1 MALATAALTSLAH
14 AQTPANLANALRPAT
29 DPAAQLQTLLNFQDA
44 EYRREF
50 FANTPIA
57 ERILMDYGGYF
68 RYGFS
73 EVDDSSSQAQY
84 LNTYDARLYGR
95 VEIDSYA
102 RFFGRLRIEYNDWN
116 TIGDFSSSGE
126 GWQVPIGEIYW
137 AEIDLSNWMA
147 AQDGATREWTAKAR
161 IGRQYIMWANG
172 LTLADYMYAATA
184 DASF

>member
-1 MALATAALTSLAH
+1 MTSTSKYNGRTAEMFGRERVAGSKDDHVHGGQAYRPPHGMAMTPVPYSSMSDRGSDRWKSVGGGVALATAALTTVVH

-95 VEIDSYA
+95 VEIDIYA
-102 RFFGRLRIEYNDWN
+102 RLFGRLRI
-116 TIGDFSSSGE
+116 
-126 GWQVPIGEIYW
+126 
-137 AEIDLSNWMA
+137 
-147 AQDGATREWTAKAR
+147 
-161 IGRQYIMWANG
+161 
-172 LTLADYMYAATA
+172 
-184 DASF
+184 

>member
-1 MALATAALTSLAH
+1 MTSVPYSYMVDRGSVRWKCAGCGVALATAALSTLAH

-102 RFFGRLRIEYNDWN
+102 RFFGRDRK
-116 TIGDFSSSGE
+116 S
-126 GWQVPIGEIYW
+126 VV
-137 AEIDLSNWMA
+137 
-147 AQDGATREWTAKAR
+147 
-161 IGRQYIMWANG
+161 
-172 LTLADYMYAATA
+172 
-184 DASF
+184 